1 MARHGGDVGWAAGN
15 RGHVGGSGHVGLFL
29 APEAGTSDAAWPA
42 IHSAG
47 QHLLRCID
55 GLG

>member
-1 MARHGGDVGWAAGN
+1 MARHGGDVGGAAGN
-15 RGHVGGSGHVGLFL
+15 LGHVGGSGHVGLFL